1 MREGR
6 PAWLLIPGV
15 ALLLFLSSLEE
26 GSGQLTEPSF
36 SRADFP
42 LDFDFGA
49 GTSSYQ
55 VEGAVSEDGRKP
67 SIWDTYTHAG
77 RMLDKSTG
85 DVASDGYHKYK
96 EDVKLMAETGLDSYR
111 FSISWSRLIPNGR
124 GAVNPKG
131 LQFYNN
137 LIDELVKYGI
147 KPHVSLYHLD
157 HPQALEDKYSG
168 WLSPKMVDDF
178 TAFADVCFK
187 NFGDRVPRWTTIVE
201 PNIMSLGAYDMGTLP
216 PNRCSYPFGI
226 NCTVGNSTTEPYI
239 AIHNVLLAH
248 ASIVKLYKSKYQV
261 SHLPSSLCIIHYF
274 TTSTLILYIPF
285 IQVEQNGWIG
295 INVYTFWYYPFT
307 NSSADIEATQR
318 ILEFYV
324 GWILNPLVFG
334 DYPEVMKKFVGSR
347 LPSFTK
353 SQSEQIKGL
362 FDFIGVNHYSSI
374 YVKDNINASEMG
386 LRDFV
391 MDSLALVTSSRNA
404 TPGQYDPMAPSTF
417 DPRGLQYMLEYL
429 RDAYG
434 NPPLFVE
441 ENGYG
446 IGRRESDDLNDT
458 DRINYLNGF
467 IGSTLDAIRN
477 GANVKGY
484 FVWSFIDVFEFLT
497 GYQSRCGLYHV
508 DFDDKNRKR
517 KPKLSAGWYSK
528 LLERKDGMKLNKT
541 AMDTE
546 YHARCPLPPPPPPH
560 LRALRRLEREEM
572 REGLL
577 ILGVVLLLFLSSLAE
592 GSGQLTEP
600 SFSRAD
606 FPSDFIFGA
615 GTSSYQVEGAVSEDG
630 RKPSIWDTFTHAG
643 RMLDKSTGDVASDGY
658 HKYKEDVKL
667 MAETGL
673 DSYRFSI
680 SWSRLIPNGRGAVNP
695 KGLQFYNNL
704 IDELVKYGIKPHV
717 SLYHL
722 DHPQALEDEYSG
734 WLSPKMVDDFTAF
747 ADVCFK
753 NFGDRVPRW
762 TTVVEPNIMSLG
774 AYDVGILPPN
784 RCSYPFGINCTIG
797 NSTTEPYIVVHNVL
811 LAHASIVKLY
821 KSKYQVSHLPFS
833 LCVPPFDYINVDFIQ
848 AEQNGFIG
856 INVYTFWYYPL
867 TNSSADIEATQRM
880 LEFYVGWILN
890 PLVFGDYPEVMKK
903 IVGSRLPSFTKS
915 QSKQIKGLFDFI
927 GVNHYSSVYVK
938 DNINASE
945 MGLRDFAMDS
955 LALMI
960 TSRNETPGQYDPT
973 APSSFDPQGLQ
984 YMLEYLRDAYGNPPL
999 FVEENGYGIGRRE
1012 SGLNDTD
1019 RINYL
1024 NGFIGSM
1031 LDAIRNGAN
1040 VKGYFVW
1047 SFIDVFEFLTGY
1059 QSRLGLYH
1067 VDFDDENRKRKPK
1080 LSAGWYSKLLERK
1093 DGMKLN
1099 KTAMDTEYH
1108 ARW

>member
-55 VEGAVSEDGRKP
+55 ANLCALASHLVEGAVSEDGRKP

-261 SHLPSSLCIIHYF
+261 K
-274 TTSTLILYIPF
+274 
-285 IQVEQNGWIG
+285 QNGWIG

-391 MDSLALVTSSRNA
+391 MDSLALVTSKLFSCSFDSDLHC
-404 TPGQYDPMAPSTF
+404 YDPMAPSTF

-546 YHARCPLPPPPPPH
+546 YHAR
-560 LRALRRLEREEM
+560 
-572 REGLL
+572 
-577 ILGVVLLLFLSSLAE
+577 
-592 GSGQLTEP
+592 
-600 SFSRAD
+600 
-606 FPSDFIFGA
+606 
-615 GTSSYQVEGAVSEDG
+615 
-630 RKPSIWDTFTHAG
+630 W
-643 RMLDKSTGDVASDGY
+643 
-658 HKYKEDVKL
+658 
-667 MAETGL
+667 
-673 DSYRFSI
+673 
-680 SWSRLIPNGRGAVNP
+680 
-695 KGLQFYNNL
+695 
-704 IDELVKYGIKPHV
+704 
-717 SLYHL
+717 
-722 DHPQALEDEYSG
+722 
-734 WLSPKMVDDFTAF
+734 
-747 ADVCFK
+747 
-753 NFGDRVPRW
+753 
-762 TTVVEPNIMSLG
+762 
-774 AYDVGILPPN
+774 
-784 RCSYPFGINCTIG
+784 
-797 NSTTEPYIVVHNVL
+797 
-811 LAHASIVKLY
+811 
-821 KSKYQVSHLPFS
+821 
-833 LCVPPFDYINVDFIQ
+833 
-848 AEQNGFIG
+848 
-856 INVYTFWYYPL
+856 
-867 TNSSADIEATQRM
+867 
-880 LEFYVGWILN
+880 
-890 PLVFGDYPEVMKK
+890 
-903 IVGSRLPSFTKS
+903 
-915 QSKQIKGLFDFI
+915 
-927 GVNHYSSVYVK
+927 
-938 DNINASE
+938 
-945 MGLRDFAMDS
+945 
-955 LALMI
+955 
-960 TSRNETPGQYDPT
+960 
-973 APSSFDPQGLQ
+973 
-984 YMLEYLRDAYGNPPL
+984 
-999 FVEENGYGIGRRE
+999 
-1012 SGLNDTD
+1012 
-1019 RINYL
+1019 
-1024 NGFIGSM
+1024 
-1031 LDAIRNGAN
+1031 
-1040 VKGYFVW
+1040 
-1047 SFIDVFEFLTGY
+1047 
-1059 QSRLGLYH
+1059 
-1067 VDFDDENRKRKPK
+1067 
-1080 LSAGWYSKLLERK
+1080 
-1093 DGMKLN
+1093 
-1099 KTAMDTEYH
+1099 
-1108 ARW
+1108 

>member
-6 PAWLLIPGV
+6 PAW
-15 ALLLFLSSLEE
+15 
-26 GSGQLTEPSF
+26 
-36 SRADFP
+36 
-42 LDFDFGA
+42 
-49 GTSSYQ
+49 
-55 VEGAVSEDGRKP
+55 
-67 SIWDTYTHAG
+67 
-77 RMLDKSTG
+77 
-85 DVASDGYHKYK
+85 
-96 EDVKLMAETGLDSYR
+96 
-111 FSISWSRLIPNGR
+111 
-124 GAVNPKG
+124 
-131 LQFYNN
+131 
-137 LIDELVKYGI
+137 
-147 KPHVSLYHLD
+147 
-157 HPQALEDKYSG
+157 
-168 WLSPKMVDDF
+168 
-178 TAFADVCFK
+178 
-187 NFGDRVPRWTTIVE
+187 
-201 PNIMSLGAYDMGTLP
+201 
-216 PNRCSYPFGI
+216 
-226 NCTVGNSTTEPYI
+226 
-239 AIHNVLLAH
+239 
-248 ASIVKLYKSKYQV
+248 
-261 SHLPSSLCIIHYF
+261 
-274 TTSTLILYIPF
+274 
-285 IQVEQNGWIG
+285 
-295 INVYTFWYYPFT
+295 
-307 NSSADIEATQR
+307 
-318 ILEFYV
+318 
-324 GWILNPLVFG
+324 
-334 DYPEVMKKFVGSR
+334 
-347 LPSFTK
+347 
-353 SQSEQIKGL
+353 
-362 FDFIGVNHYSSI
+362 
-374 YVKDNINASEMG
+374 
-386 LRDFV
+386 
-391 MDSLALVTSSRNA
+391 
-404 TPGQYDPMAPSTF
+404 
-417 DPRGLQYMLEYL
+417 
-429 RDAYG
+429 
-434 NPPLFVE
+434 
-441 ENGYG
+441 
-446 IGRRESDDLNDT
+446 
-458 DRINYLNGF
+458 
-467 IGSTLDAIRN
+467 
-477 GANVKGY
+477 
-484 FVWSFIDVFEFLT
+484 
-497 GYQSRCGLYHV
+497 
-508 DFDDKNRKR
+508 
-517 KPKLSAGWYSK
+517 
-528 LLERKDGMKLNKT
+528 
-541 AMDTE
+541 
-546 YHARCPLPPPPPPH
+546 
-560 LRALRRLEREEM
+560 
-572 REGLL
+572 LL

-615 GTSSYQVEGAVSEDG
+615 GTSSYQANLCALASHLVEGAVSEDG

-643 RMLDKSTGDVASDGY
+643 RTLDKSTGDVASDGY

-774 AYDVGILPPN
+774 AFDVAILPPN
-784 RCSYPFGINCTIG
+784 RCSYPFGINCTVG

-821 KSKYQVSHLPFS
+821 KSKYQ
-833 LCVPPFDYINVDFIQ
+833 
-848 AEQNGFIG
+848 AEQNGWIG

-867 TNSSADIEATQRM
+867 TNSSADIKATKRM

-927 GVNHYSSVYVK
+927 GVNHYYSVYVK

-945 MGLRDFAMDS
+945 MGVRDFVMDS

-984 YMLEYLRDAYGNPPL
+984 YMLEYIRDAYGNPPL

-1024 NGFIGSM
+1024 NGFVGSM

-1059 QSRLGLYH
+1059 QSRCGLYH

-1099 KTAMDTEYH
+1099 KTAMDTEYR